1 MPAAANYLRAPGDT
15 VFRAFK
21 VDVLRFEGG
30 KVAEITTFDATLF
43 PAFGLPPTLD
53 D

>member
-21 VDVLRFEGG
+21 VDVLRVEGG
-30 KVAEITTFDATLF
+30 RIAEITTFSATLF
-43 PAFGLPPTLD
+43 PQFGLSPTL
-53 D
+53 